1 MHPAAGTA
9 NKPPLS
15 RKRYLIAPILLNC
28 FGLELLVR
36 LTNEVG
42 KGEVDHFIT
51 AAVEHRFESPK
62 IKADR
67 LVELSVAFIK
77 RVAGRCSQSPWL
89 L

>member
-1 MHPAAGTA
+1 
-9 NKPPLS
+9 
-15 RKRYLIAPILLNC
+15 LLNR

-42 KGEVDHFIT
+42 NGEVDHFIT

-67 LVELSVAFIK
+67 LVELSVAFI
-77 RVAGRCSQSPWL
+77 SESLDL
-89 L
+89 LSD